1 MRILIQKA
9 IEYEFGSELF
19 LKDKVERYIFWL
31 QCTGS
36 YQVPVPTARVPVMLL
51 NIIFEET

>member
-36 YQVPVPTARVPVMLL
+36 YQVPTARVPVMLL

>member
-19 LKDKVERYIFWL
+19 LKDKVERL

-36 YQVPVPTARVPVMLL
+36 YQVPTARVPVMLL